1 MSLSHRLKAAEYDR
15 RLAAGLPVDHLAP
28 VPDDDPI
35 DDFTTPAKPILDL
48 TDVLPST
55 DVIPLGVT
63 SSGRA
68 TPGQGS
74 AAMAGGLRSESR
86 VDAQVGGIPVDS
98 DEPTSASQIGA
109 RSRIECENCGGPCQ
123 IDLIDAINQT
133 VSLSCL
139 SCYHMFRVET
149 QRSATSER

>member
-1 MSLSHRLKAAEYDR
+1 MSLSQRLKAAEYDR

-28 VPDDDPI
+28 GPVDDPI
-35 DDFTTPAKPILDL
+35 EDFTRPAKPILDL
-48 TDVLPST
+48 TDVLSPA
-55 DVIPLGVT
+55 DVIPI
-63 SSGRA
+63 RA
-68 TPGQGS
+68 TSPVPARPDDRS
-74 AAMAGGLRSESR
+74 APTNRDRPAEAGVATPIS
-86 VDAQVGGIPVDS
+86 S
-98 DEPTSASQIGA
+98 DELTPSSQIGA

-139 SCYHMFRVET
+139 SCYHMFRVDT